1 MASKNNPAKRP
12 KVPCGVCQ
20 APVIDGKDEAL
31 LCEGECGLWLHRGCA
46 SVPPSRYKTLSS
58 SDEPFV
64 CLCCSNYQLRKELAQ
79 VKSELSVA
87 TALTDAVE
95 ALKLEVKQLKE
106 TLAAATS
113 ELSSLRSNRPP
124 AKSTYASKAAARR
137 PAQQARHRNLTNKDA
152 NRSNQTPSPSEPT
165 DTTATHSADIPARTS
180 RERVP
185 VEGVR
190 RVWGTLKATSTTA
203 VASTL
208 QKLTTVGNQ
217 ILVRKK
223 TRSDTNRWWFLL
235 KGTEPLLCKLESEWD
250 KVSLQTNWKLE
261 PCTKPSD
268 SVLQTPST
276 SNNAPNLTA
285 ASTTLPNLESND
297 SAQAPAAIEDVQ
309 SQSTTPSQLDIN
321 HSFSMAQSP
330 HQVT

>member
-1 MASKNNPAKRP
+1 MWPLATPRLCQRAAQPLQDSVLEERTCPSKIGTQRRYCINGRCRSAEIGGEAAKGDP
-12 KVPCGVCQ
+12 
-20 APVIDGKDEAL
+20 
-31 LCEGECGLWLHRGCA
+31 GC
-46 SVPPSRYKTLSS
+46 
-58 SDEPFV
+58 
-64 CLCCSNYQLRKELAQ
+64 
-79 VKSELSVA
+79 
-87 TALTDAVE
+87 
-95 ALKLEVKQLKE
+95 
-106 TLAAATS
+106 
-113 ELSSLRSNRPP
+113 
-124 AKSTYASKAAARR
+124 
-137 PAQQARHRNLTNKDA
+137 RNLGTFVTPLE
-152 NRSNQTPSPSEPT
+152 QTSGKVDLP
-165 DTTATHSADIPARTS
+165 IPARTS

>member
-1 MASKNNPAKRP
+1 MSKNGSAKRS
-12 KVPCGVCQ
+12 KVSCGVCQ
-20 APVIDGKDEAL
+20 APVIDDKDEAL

-46 SVPPSRYKTLSS
+46 SVPPSRYETLSTS
-58 SDEPFV
+58 NDPFV

-79 VKSELSVA
+79 VKTELSVA
-87 TALTDAVE
+87 TVLADAVE
-95 ALKLEVKQLKE
+95 TLKMEVKQLKE
-106 TLAAATS
+106 TLATATS

-124 AKSTYASKAAARR
+124 ARPTYATKAAARR
-137 PAQQARHRNLTNKDA
+137 PAQQARHRTLANKDA
-152 NRSNQTPSPSEPT
+152 NRSNRTTRPLETT
-165 DTTATHSADIPARTS
+165 DTTATTAPTTTTS

-208 QKLTTVGNQ
+208 QKLTTVGSQ

-223 TRSDTNRWWFLL
+223 TRPDTNRWWFLL
-235 KGTEPLLCKLESEWD
+235 KGTEPLLQQLEGEWD

-261 PCTKPSD
+261 PCTKPTNC
-268 SVLQTPST
+268 VLQIPTST
-276 SNNAPNLTA
+276 NNASNPTA
-285 ASTTLPNLESND
+285 ASTSLPND
-297 SAQAPAAIEDVQ
+297 SAQATAATEDVQ
-309 SQSTTPSQLDIN
+309 SQPTTPSQPNGN
-321 HSFSMAQSP
+321 HPFTMVQSL

>member
-1 MASKNNPAKRP
+1 MASKNGSSKRS

-46 SVPPSRYKTLSS
+46 SVPPSRYKTLST

-64 CLCCSNYQLRKELAQ
+64 CLCCSNSQLRKELAQ

-87 TALTDAVE
+87 TALADAVE
-95 ALKLEVKQLKE
+95 LLKMEVKQLKE
-106 TLAAATS
+106 TLSAATS
-113 ELSSLRSNRPP
+113 ELSSLRSNSHST
-124 AKSTYASKAAARR
+124 KSTYASMAAARR
-137 PAQQARHRNLTNKDA
+137 PAQQPRNRTVANKVA
-152 NRSNQTPSPSEPT
+152 NRNNRTPKPSEPT
-165 DTTATHSADIPARTS
+165 DTTVTHGAAPAS

-190 RVWGTLKATSTTA
+190 RVWGTLKATPTTA

-208 QKLTTVGNQ
+208 QKLTTVGSQ
-217 ILVRKK
+217 LSVRKK
-223 TRSDTNRWWFLL
+223 TRPDTNRWWFLL
-235 KGTEPLLCKLESEWD
+235 KGTEPLLRQLEGEWD
-250 KVSLQTNWKLE
+250 KVSMQTNWKLE

-268 SVLQTPST
+268 SVLQIPITTNNTPNT
-276 SNNAPNLTA
+276 SATPK
-285 ASTTLPNLESND
+285 TLPNSETDNSV
-297 SAQAPAAIEDVQ
+297 QATATTEDVQ
-309 SQSTTPSQLDIN
+309 SQSTTPSQPDRN
-321 HSFSMAQSP
+321 HSFSMVQSP

>member
-1 MASKNNPAKRP
+1 M
-12 KVPCGVCQ
+12 
-20 APVIDGKDEAL
+20 
-31 LCEGECGLWLHRGCA
+31 
-46 SVPPSRYKTLSS
+46 PPSRYKTLSS
-58 SDEPFV
+58 SDEPFI
-64 CLCCSNYQLRKELAQ
+64 CLCCSNYQLRKELDQ

-95 ALKLEVKQLKE
+95 TLKMEVKQLKE
-106 TLAAATS
+106 TLAATTS
-113 ELSSLRSNRPP
+113 EFSSLRSNRPP
-124 AKSTYASKAAARR
+124 VKSTYASKAAARR
-137 PAQQARHRNLTNKDA
+137 PAQQARHRNLTDKDV
-152 NRSNQTPSPSEPT
+152 NRSNQTPSSSEPT
-165 DTTATHSADIPARTS
+165 DTTATHSADIPAPTS

-190 RVWGTLKATSTTA
+190 RVWGALKATSTTA

-217 ILVRKK
+217 ISVRKK

-235 KGTEPLLCKLESEWD
+235 KGTEPLLCKLEGEWD

-276 SNNAPNLTA
+276 SNNAPNLAA
-285 ASTTLPNLESND
+285 ASTTTD
-297 SAQAPAAIEDVQ
+297 SRTSQSEPAAGEGSANVEVNAPTRALSDESKVTV
-309 SQSTTPSQLDIN
+309 SPFQLGEIN
-321 HSFSMAQSP
+321 NAIS
-330 HQVT
+330 

>member
-1 MASKNNPAKRP
+1 M
-12 KVPCGVCQ
+12 
-20 APVIDGKDEAL
+20 
-31 LCEGECGLWLHRGCA
+31 
-46 SVPPSRYKTLSS
+46 
-58 SDEPFV
+58 
-64 CLCCSNYQLRKELAQ
+64 
-79 VKSELSVA
+79 
-87 TALTDAVE
+87 
-95 ALKLEVKQLKE
+95 EVKQLKE

-152 NRSNQTPSPSEPT
+152 NRSNHTPSPS
-165 DTTATHSADIPARTS
+165 DTTATHSADIPAPTS
-180 RERVP
+180 RERVL

-217 ILVRKK
+217 ITVRKK

-235 KGTEPLLCKLESEWD
+235 KGTEPLLCKLEGEWD

-261 PCTKPSD
+261 PCTKQSD
-268 SVLQTPST
+268 NVLQTPSEST
-276 SNNAPNLTA
+276 SNIAPNLTA
-285 ASTTLPNLESND
+285 ASTTLPNPETND

>member
-1 MASKNNPAKRP
+1 MLAKESELGESPYLIDSPRFNSLVVNRKGSTSIEIMASKNNPAKRP

-113 ELSSLRSNRPP
+113 ELSSLRSNRPL

-235 KGTEPLLCKLESEWD
+235 KGTEPLLCKLEGEWD

-268 SVLQTPST
+268 SVLITNPFYLQQCTQLNCCIHNPT
-276 SNNAPNLTA
+276 
-285 ASTTLPNLESND
+285 
-297 SAQAPAAIEDVQ
+297 Q
-309 SQSTTPSQLDIN
+309 SRDER
-321 HSFSMAQSP
+321 
-330 HQVT
+330 